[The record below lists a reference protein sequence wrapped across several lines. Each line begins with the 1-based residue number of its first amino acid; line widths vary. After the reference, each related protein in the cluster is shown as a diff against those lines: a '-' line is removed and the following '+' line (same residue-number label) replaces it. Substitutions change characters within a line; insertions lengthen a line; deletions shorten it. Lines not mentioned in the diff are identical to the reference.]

1 MVRNRGIRDW
11 HVLGSSHEERKSVQA
26 SHEDFESERMRMS
39 HSGSNTF
46 TAATPVISTM
56 RSPDL
61 DTSNVWDDLAV
72 LINSNFLG
80 AIEENA
86 RQVGITTATLHGG
99 SMHVLARASTPLSTP
114 PSLWPHELQ
123 FHVPHD
129 LIIDVIPHMQLRS
142 NILAAVNDGA
152 LNQSEFCAALRA
164 SGSLE
169 NVAGQWLRNGMV
181 VWNSVPT
188 QASNWEISDA
198 VWCKWGFLFRGCQDL
213 IDGTNMWRAGRG
225 DPALR

>member
-1 MVRNRGIRDW
+1 
-11 HVLGSSHEERKSVQA
+11 
-26 SHEDFESERMRMS
+26 MS
-39 HSGSNTF
+39 HSGIDTS
-46 TAATPVISTM
+46 TAATPVISTT
-56 RSPDL
+56 RSPDPSSV
-61 DTSNVWDDLAV
+61 DVWDDLAG
-72 LINSNFLG
+72 LINSNFLR

-86 RQVGITTATLHGG
+86 RHLGITTATLHGG
-99 SMHVLARASTPLSTP
+99 YVHVLGRASTPLTTP

-123 FHVPHD
+123 FHVHHD
-129 LIIDVIPHMQLRS
+129 SIIDVIPHMQLRS
-142 NILAAVNDGA
+142 NILVAVNDGV

-181 VWNSVPT
+181 VWNSLPT

-213 IDGTNMWRAGRG
+213 INGTNMWRAGRG